1 MNTKPKPVETTEIE
15 TVLADI
21 SKSAAPMVAR
31 LPSHRDRLDLAVR
44 ELEAEHAEIVARRDL
59 MRRQVEAV
67 ETGMKLHLDDIES
80 SIDLYLNG
88 MNSLPADGSREALE

>member
-1 MNTKPKPVETTEIE
+1 MSAKPKPVETTEIE

-31 LPSHRDRLDLAVR
+31 LPSHRDALDLAR
-44 ELEAEHAEIVARRDL
+44 KALESERYELISRRDL

-67 ETGMKLHLDDIES
+67 EQGYALHIQDIDDCLS
-80 SIDLYLNG
+80 LYDAGL
-88 MNSLPADGSREALE
+88 NSLPVVAP